1 MSHLPYMIL
10 MPRAFML
17 VIVSAS
23 SGFVGV
29 RGSTSTAA
37 YASSVIAMIGGQV
50 SSPKYDCTGRLSSTD
65 RRTLLS

>member
-1 MSHLPYMIL
+1 MSHLPYMMLI
-10 MPRAFML
+10 PRDFML

-37 YASSVIAMIGGQV
+37 YTSSVTAMMLGQV
-50 SSPKYDCTGRLSSTD
+50 DLRKRDCTGRSSSTD
-65 RRTLLS
+65 RHTLLS

>member
-1 MSHLPYMIL
+1 MSHLPYMMLI
-10 MPRAFML
+10 PRAFIL

-37 YASSVIAMIGGQV
+37 YTSSVIAMIEGQI
-50 SSPKYDCTGRLSSTD
+50 SSPKYDCTGRLSSID